1 MKDLTMIPSVILPAR
16 SISPLQSCR
25 FDRTISVQK
34 GQVNVILGER
44 IVMLSAGSS
53 LTITRGTLHAISN
66 LSLSPVV
73 MDEVPQDVS
82 VTTIFAAANGEV
94 YATHRSCVLQI
105 TLSLYAGL
113 LADLSVPM
121 VELRQAA

>member
-1 MKDLTMIPSVILPAR
+1 MIPSVILPAR
-16 SISPLQSCR
+16 NISPLQSCR

-34 GQVNVILGER
+34 GQINVVMGER
-44 IVMLSAGSS
+44 IVMLSAGSN
-53 LTITRGTLHAISN
+53 LTITRGTLHAIAN

-73 MDEVPQDVS
+73 LDDTSPDAS

-113 LADLSVPM
+113 LADLSLPM
-121 VELRQAA
+121 SELRQAA